1 MSVTIEEI
9 YKVGKKIESE
19 WFQGGANSKFNEK
32 YEAYH
37 KHRKYARGEHDVEH
51 SKSIITGKEAQSH
64 TNYDFSPIQVLPK
77 FKDRLVNSMFPQ
89 LYNIEANAID
99 KYTTDLKNAERERLM
114 SRFVS
119 KELDSDMKELF
130 GIDMEAASD
139 GDRPN
144 SEEEVEMRMAMDWK
158 PNIEIA
164 TEMALKYT
172 YQLNNYDEV
181 LIDLLNDAVDIGR
194 IGVWISMHP
203 VRGIVVERMD
213 PAEAVWS
220 FTKKRDHSDVWY
232 YGMRKRITLSELVS
246 TTNSVTKISTGE
258 NILLDD
264 EKFLRKLTGGAN
276 EAYRSVNQGNRNN
289 SNELD
294 LNEKVDIL
302 YFTYETTETE
312 YLKVKKYKSGAKKVT
327 PFKGEYKGQ
336 TIKGVDI
343 IPKKKRLWKE
353 GFIILGTD
361 YAYGKGNVTNQIKK
375 TDKGIKKSYPPAY
388 MYANSLYEGKA
399 KGMIERAEVI
409 IDKMQTVEIKIQQL
423 VAAAKP
429 SGIRIDVSK
438 INNIKTAGGVMDY
451 KTVMKIYNETGT
463 EIYHSGDG
471 DHGEFSQGN
480 IHELRNGVVQ
490 GINDLVNIF
499 CIYML
504 ILLMLLGPVKGSS
517 RTTKRCRCI

>member
-327 PFKGEYKGQ
+327 PFKGSQ
-336 TIKGVDI
+336 T
-343 IPKKKRLWKE
+343 
-353 GFIILGTD
+353 
-361 YAYGKGNVTNQIKK
+361 
-375 TDKGIKKSYPPAY
+375 
-388 MYANSLYEGKA
+388 
-399 KGMIERAEVI
+399 
-409 IDKMQTVEIKIQQL
+409 
-423 VAAAKP
+423 
-429 SGIRIDVSK
+429 
-438 INNIKTAGGVMDY
+438 
-451 KTVMKIYNETGT
+451 
-463 EIYHSGDG
+463 
-471 DHGEFSQGN
+471 
-480 IHELRNGVVQ
+480 
-490 GINDLVNIF
+490 
-499 CIYML
+499 
-504 ILLMLLGPVKGSS
+504 S
-517 RTTKRCRCI
+517 R